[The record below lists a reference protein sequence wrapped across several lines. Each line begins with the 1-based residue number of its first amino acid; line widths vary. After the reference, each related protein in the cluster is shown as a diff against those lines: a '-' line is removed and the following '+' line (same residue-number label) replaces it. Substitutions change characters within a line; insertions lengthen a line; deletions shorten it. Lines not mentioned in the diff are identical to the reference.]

1 VLAAPVAVRSQQ
13 PPPPSQGQTSGEA
26 KIRQQREEL
35 ERIRRERQELQRNMT
50 ELQSKAHDLDAEVTN
65 LHQQADATARVVR
78 SLDVQ
83 LETITTEVDG
93 TTASLLRAEDELAV
107 KKAVLQRR
115 LIDIYKRGPMYTTE
129 ALLAARTF
137 GELLGRYKYLHEL
150 ALRDRSLVARVE
162 DLYDQVAKQRQ
173 QLVRLRDEFERS
185 RQEKREE
192 EDRLR
197 ALEES
202 RSRNL
207 NVIKRSAKETEARLA
222 AIGRDETRL
231 TNTIAAFEEAR
242 KKAAERPNAP
252 AVLSSSTLK
261 TSDFGKLDW
270 PVEGSIIYRFGRAV
284 NPNNTTIR
292 WNGVGIAAPSG
303 ASVKAVAGGEVMVA
317 EAIGSALATMSPT
330 TEPITCVEPETGS
343 KSRKSAVV
351 TMRARSSTPKA
362 TPSGACPKPNVRRV
376 LSLRLMTVSAL
387 AGVLGGSKGPKC
399 AMTRK
404 RPSGDIAMAPGCGD
418 TLMDRWIA

>member
-1 VLAAPVAVRSQQ
+1 MRSARLLICAVLLATPVVMRAQQ
-13 PPPPSQGQTSGEA
+13 PQPPSQPSGEA
-26 KIRQQREEL
+26 KIRQQRDEL
-35 ERIRRERQELQRNMT
+35 ERIRREREELQRNMN
-50 ELQSKAHDLDAEVTN
+50 ELQSKAHDLGEEVTN

-93 TTASLLRAEDELAV
+93 TTSSLLRAEDELAV

-150 ALRDRSLVARVE
+150 AVRDRALVARVE

-197 ALEES
+197 ALEET
-202 RSRNL
+202 RSKNL
-207 NVIKRSAKETEARLA
+207 TVVKRSAKETAARLA

-252 AVLSSSTLK
+252 TVLSNSTLK

-270 PVEGSIIYRFGRAV
+270 PVDGSIIYRFGRAV

-303 ASVKAVAGGEVMVA
+303 ASVKAVAAGEVMVA
-317 EAIGSALATMSPT
+317 EPIGTYGLTVIIQHGGGDYSVYGSLSRADVQKGQQVIKGQVIGAVGVSDPELDAHLHFEIRPKGRAIDPL
-330 TEPITCVEPETGS
+330 VW
-343 KSRKSAVV
+343 
-351 TMRARSSTPKA
+351 
-362 TPSGACPKPNVRRV
+362 
-376 LSLRLMTVSAL
+376 LR
-387 AGVLGGSKGPKC
+387 GEQK
-399 AMTRK
+399 
-404 RPSGDIAMAPGCGD
+404 
-418 TLMDRWIA
+418 

>member
-1 VLAAPVAVRSQQ
+1 MRLESGRVKGFTKCLVLAAAVAAAALPVTASAQQ
-13 PPPPSQGQTSGEA
+13 PAGET

-35 ERIRRERQELQRNMT
+35 ERIRRERDELQRNMS
-50 ELQSKAHDLDAEVTN
+50 ELQTKAHDLNEEVSN

-93 TTASLLRAEDELAV
+93 TTSSLLRAEDELAV
-107 KKAVLQRR
+107 KRAVLRRR

-137 GELLGRYKYLHEL
+137 GQLLGRYKYLHEL
-150 ALRDRSLVARVE
+150 ALRDRSLVTRVE
-162 DLYDQVAKQRQ
+162 DLYDQVAKQRR
-173 QLVRLRDEFERS
+173 QLVRLREEFERS

-192 EDRLR
+192 EERLR

-202 RSRNL
+202 RSKNL
-207 NVIKRSAKETEARLA
+207 SVVKRSAKQTQARLV

-231 TNTIAAFEEAR
+231 TNVIASFEEAR
-242 KKAAERPNAP
+242 RKAAERPNAP

-261 TSDFGKLDW
+261 TTDFGKLDW
-270 PVEGSIIYRFGRAV
+270 PVDGAIIYRFGRAV

-303 ASVKAVAGGEVMVA
+303 TSVKAVAGGEVMVS
-317 EAIGSALATMSPT
+317 EAIGTYGLTVIIQHGGGDYSVYGSLARADVQKGQQVIKGQVIGAVGVSD
-330 TEPITCVEPETGS
+330 PELDPHLHFEIRPKG
-343 KSRKSAVV
+343 
-351 TMRARSSTPKA
+351 RAIDPL
-362 TPSGACPKPNVRRV
+362 VW
-376 LSLRLMTVSAL
+376 LR
-387 AGVLGGSKGPKC
+387 GEQ
-399 AMTRK
+399 R
-404 RPSGDIAMAPGCGD
+404 
-418 TLMDRWIA
+418 